1 MAAELPQV
9 VNKVVAVSSAGD
21 DSAAVARLGKIFADL
36 DIPMS
41 VFTTAEDGASALLV
55 AEPGDVPLLVLDAS
69 DTINDAGET
78 VDETLVELLT
88 NIELLRGTLP
98 HVPRMVTAP
107 TPPADVVIG
116 AFRAGA
122 DDFVD
127 SATATAATVANVIE
141 RVALVAADAFD
152 KKQQMSAMRSMVEDF
167 LRNLIKTERRSI
179 DLEHQLAQH
188 NQRPGVEI
196 VSDLDDQRDP
206 TVVLIEDDKEV
217 ADMLV
222 DELEEAGVATFAF
235 VTGEEAIENVAK
247 MTRKAEA
254 VDLALVDAKLP
265 GISGIETIR
274 KMREHR
280 PHLPAFVMTGYGD
293 KQTAMDAADLGV
305 VGYVLKPFDNIS
317 GLIERIKEQALQSMA
332 SAREQLYLTRIK
344 RRHDKLLQRYRELA
358 AEIDAG

>member
-9 VNKVVAVSSAGD
+9 VNKVVAFSSAGD
-21 DSAAVARLGKIFADL
+21 NSAAVARLGKIFADL

-41 VFTTAEDGASALLV
+41 VCTTAEDAASALLV
-55 AEPGDVPLLVLDAS
+55 LEPGDVPLLVLDAS
-69 DTINDAGET
+69 DTINDDGEA

-88 NIELLRGTLP
+88 NIELLRSTLP

-122 DDFVD
+122 DDLVD
-127 SATATAATVANVIE
+127 SATATTATVANVLE

-179 DLEHQLAQH
+179 DLEYQLAQH
-188 NQRPGVEI
+188 NQRPGVEL
-196 VSDLDDQRDP
+196 VSDLDEERDP

-222 DELEEAGVATFAF
+222 DELEDAGVATFAF
-235 VTGEEAIENVAK
+235 LTGEEAVENVAK

-265 GISGIETIR
+265 GISGIETIH

-280 PHLPAFVMTGYGD
+280 PHLPAIVMTGYGD
-293 KQTAMDAADLGV
+293 EQTAMDAADVGV
-305 VGYVLKPFDNIS
+305 VGYVLKPFDNIP

-332 SAREQLYLTRIK
+332 LAREQLYLRQIK

-358 AEIDAG
+358 AEIDAS